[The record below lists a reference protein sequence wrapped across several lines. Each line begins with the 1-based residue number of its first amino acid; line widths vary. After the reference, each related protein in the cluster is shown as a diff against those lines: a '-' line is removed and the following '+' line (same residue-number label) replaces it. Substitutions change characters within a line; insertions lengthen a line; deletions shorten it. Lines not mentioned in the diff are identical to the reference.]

1 MHSRRANDQP
11 DVRGVVIT
19 GGAEHFS
26 AGADLSIFQ
35 AIRGDADAVHASR
48 VFQEAFQTIEDSP
61 KPVIAAVA
69 GQVLGGAL
77 ELAMACHFRLAAEA
91 SRFSMPEVKL
101 GINPGAGGTQRLP
114 RLIGLEPAL
123 AMLLGGRPIDA
134 RQALEWGLI
143 DAICPAEKLL
153 ETAVAV
159 AGTLRVPSAV
169 SSALGGRHT
178 ECACYLPLRKTTAR
192 REKLADTAANQAA
205 LARAEREIAA
215 GWPELIAPREILAA
229 VRAGL
234 DECCVITPAQK
245 YVRLSSLTD
254 QTGQAGKPDV
264 LTAGFLAEREA
275 FRRCM
280 ATRWTQNKI
289 YVFCASRQTVK
300 IPELQSV
307 AAARITEAGVLGM
320 GTMGAGIAQ
329 ALIAGGRTD
338 CQSVLHGLRVTA
350 CDQSPAALEAGV
362 ARIRGSLGR
371 RVAQGKLT
379 AQSADAALARLAT
392 TLDGPV
398 AGRRGG
404 GRRGGVRGRCGQAGG
419 DCPAGSDLPGRDDHR
434 QQHVDDQPGRAGR
447 GDAAS
452 GAAGGIALLPPGPAD
467 AAGGSG
473 PPPDDAGRGGGH
485 GPGVVQG
492 DRQDAGVGGEPRGVR
507 GESGLHPLP
516 CGGLLAAGGRSQPGP
531 HRSGDGRFRLRHGP
545 ASVDRHVGT

>member
-1 MHSRRANDQP
+1 MIFHTQLGGAAVLEIRSPPVNAISFATLEELLDALRRANDQP

-114 RLIGLEPAL
+114 RLIGLAPAL

-338 CQSVLHGLRVTA
+338 CQSVLHGLR
-350 CDQSPAALEAGV
+350 
-362 ARIRGSLGR
+362 R
-371 RVAQGKLT
+371 
-379 AQSADAALARLAT
+379 
-392 TLDGPV
+392 DGLRPKP
-398 AGRRGG
+398 GCPGG
-404 GRRGGVRGRCGQAGG
+404 GRRTDSRLARPTRRAREAHRPERRRGV
-419 DCPAGSDLPGRDDHR
+419 
-434 QQHVDDQPGRAGR
+434 
-447 GDAAS
+447 
-452 GAAGGIALLPPGPAD
+452 GPAC
-467 AAGGSG
+467 
-473 PPPDDAGRGGGH
+473 DDA
-485 GPGVVQG
+485 
-492 DRQDAGVGGEPRGVR
+492 
-507 GESGLHPLP
+507 
-516 CGGLLAAGGRSQPGP
+516 
-531 HRSGDGRFRLRHGP
+531 
-545 ASVDRHVGT
+545 